1 MKKNFFSMQLV
12 IHMISE
18 ANQEETQGK
27 SKPWLAEDLISFATV
42 SHLIF
47 FNCLVLVFGFSFFLF
62 FGFFSQIWYKVSAKV
77 E

>member
-1 MKKNFFSMQLV
+1 MKKKLFSMQLV

-27 SKPWLAEDLISFATV
+27 SKPWLAQDLISFATV

-47 FNCLVLVFGFSFFLF
+47 FLLALFWVVGF
-62 FGFFSQIWYKVSAKV
+62 FFSQIWYKVSAKV

>member
-1 MKKNFFSMQLV
+1 MQLV

-27 SKPWLAEDLISFATV
+27 SKPWLAQDLISFATV

-47 FNCLVLVFGFSFFLF
+47 FLLALFWVVGVFFHKSGIKFQQRWNDIS
-62 FGFFSQIWYKVSAKV
+62 SNADAS
-77 E
+77 